1 MASYHLNV
9 KTIQRS
15 QGRSSTAAAAYRAG
29 ERITCDRYGVEHDYT
44 RKSGV
49 EYTEILTPAD
59 APDWASDRSDLWNA
73 VEVSETRKNSV
84 VAREWEVALPHNL
97 SDDERRELALGFAQG
112 LVDRYGVVADV
123 AIHSPHRE
131 GDQRNHHAHILTS
144 TRRIGPEGFGEK
156 TRELDVKQTS
166 SREVTAMRESW
177 AGMQNEALERAGT
190 GETVD
195 HRSLETQREE
205 AEREARDAE
214 ERGEAEKALRAQLE
228 VEALSR
234 DPEPKLG
241 PRTSA
246 MERRAQR
253 EAEAEGVAY
262 TPVTDRGAEV
272 IARRAERSMFEEA
285 RERLDTARDRY
296 DLAREE
302 GAGRMSAVVEGMSA
316 LVAKQAA
323 RRPERAKP
331 EPERAPAVD
340 AEKSTSIVDRMQALA
355 ARQKKPAPQVEAP
368 GKAGP
373 GSEPSESRPEDD
385 DRGELDRAEAER
397 ERQEEEQRATRE
409 QTEREE
415 AARQEQ
421 ESEAAKLSFMD
432 KIKAR
437 DEKMAQE
444 RERDDYDPWD
454 R

>member
-1 MASYHLNV
+1 M

-49 EYTEILTPAD
+49 VHTEILAPD
-59 APDWASDRSDLWNA
+59 NAPDWTSDRSDLWNA
-73 VEVSETRKNSV
+73 VEASETRKNSV
-84 VAREWEVALPHNL
+84 VAREWEVALPHAL
-97 SDDERRELALGFAQG
+97 SDDERRALALWFAQG

-123 AIHSPHRE
+123 AIHAPHRE

-144 TRRIGPEGFGEK
+144 TRRIGPEGFEEK

-195 HRSLETQREE
+195 HRSLEAQREE
-205 AEREARDAE
+205 AEREACEAE
-214 ERGEAEKALRAQLE
+214 ERGEAERALRAQLE

-253 EAEAEGVAY
+253 EAEAEGIAY
-262 TPVTDRGAEV
+262 TPVTDRGAAV
-272 IARRAERSMFEEA
+272 IKRRAERSMFEA
-285 RERLDTARDRY
+285 VRERMDAARDRY
-296 DLAREE
+296 DEAREQ
-302 GAGRMSAVVEGMSA
+302 GAGRVDAITEGLRA
-316 LVAKQAA
+316 LVDQETAKMRDRGQ
-323 RRPERAKP
+323 AKP
-331 EPERAPAVD
+331 
-340 AEKSTSIVDRMQALA
+340 DREVAKDTDYDDRLMKMLEQS
-355 ARQKKPAPQVEAP
+355 RGRVSQVEAS
-368 GKAGP
+368 GRAGP
-373 GSEPSESRPEDD
+373 GAATGESKPDDD
-385 DRGELDRAEAER
+385 DRGERDRAEAER
-397 ERQEEEQRATRE
+397 ERQVEEQRAARE

-421 ESEAAKLSFMD
+421 EREAAKTPMRQFMD

-444 RERDDYDPWD
+444 RERDGYDPWD